1 MSNKY
6 FIETYGCQMNVAESE
21 LVSSQLEK
29 IGYVNSDKIENADL
43 IILNTCLKMLFLIV

>member
-6 FIETYGCQMNVAESE
+6 FIETYGCQMNVADSE

-29 IGYVNSDKIENADL
+29 IGYVNRDKKVSFKYSWHYI
-43 IILNTCLKMLFLIV
+43 